1 MLPKFDLSGEIV
13 GQTEN
18 SMPKRRGMTLVEII
32 VVIGIILLVVGMIV
46 PGAHALWRAAMSLK
60 NSVNP
65 HH

>member
-1 MLPKFDLSGEIV
+1 MVRE
-13 GQTEN
+13 TEDY
-18 SMPKRRGMTLVEII
+18 MPKRRGMTLVEII

-46 PGAHALWRAAMSLK
+46 PGAHALWRAVISLK